1 MPIRNGLFTVSSAV
15 HHALMDT
22 QAFATWV
29 VLPCFDTRQST
40 KMQKIAESAAI
51 FK

>member
-1 MPIRNGLFTVSSAV
+1 MSPESSPTTMPIRNGLFTVSSAV

-29 VLPCFDTRQST
+29 VSPLF
-40 KMQKIAESAAI
+40 
-51 FK
+51 